1 MKIFYFLPLLSINVL
16 FAQTLTPPDFSKPGG
31 FYEEEFQLELSHQ
44 DPEAV
49 IIYTLDG
56 SEPEI
61 DNLDGKTYTYKKR
74 YQQFVGESPYEFYEN
89 ILKTNLYQESLTIY
103 DRTVDEN
110 RIANISTSYESNPYF
125 PQENVDKSFVV
136 RAKTILGEETSETV
150 TNIYFI
156 NKNYTL
162 PIVNLNL
169 DDDLLFGYEN
179 GLFVAGKVFDQWREN
194 NPSLETNLWTPAN
207 YWSSGS
213 SSEIKLNFV
222 YFDQNQEKINQYA
235 GLRIQGNGS

>member
-1 MKIFYFLPLLSINVL
+1 M
-16 FAQTLTPPDFSKPGG
+16 PPDFSKPGG

-89 ILKTNLYQESLTIY
+89 ILKTNLYQEPLTIY

-110 RIANISTSYESNPYF
+110 RISNISTSYE
-125 PQENVDKSFVV
+125 
-136 RAKTILGEETSETV
+136 
-150 TNIYFI
+150 
-156 NKNYTL
+156 
-162 PIVNLNL
+162 
-169 DDDLLFGYEN
+169 
-179 GLFVAGKVFDQWREN
+179 
-194 NPSLETNLWTPAN
+194 
-207 YWSSGS
+207 
-213 SSEIKLNFV
+213 
-222 YFDQNQEKINQYA
+222 
-235 GLRIQGNGS
+235 